1 MRSLALLL
9 TFSRT
14 HQFTRNEWRNWNSE
28 CRYSKTVPCWVTQF
42 VVSRSHA
49 EHADDKLSD
58 TKGYACL
65 PFLKI
70 IAGVRWFCAASF
82 VLFILSSERKM
93 LAGMTHSVYVCCE
106 RAYECGTVRV
116 KSFVLRARLSII
128 CTFQNCPHGRPT
140 FRRLCSLA
148 ARPNVCVGSTN
159 NETYAESSP
168 AANWKANIVSSK
180 LFRVSLSVN
189 DWSFVGFDVHV
200 FCFSGMTDVK
210 VGIIL
215 RIPFRT
221 TWQNS
226 ELTVAVVY
234 FKMLPLFISAGRYG
248 LWAVVLFM
256 RRNVSL

>member
-9 TFSRT
+9 TFSCT

-28 CRYSKTVPCWVTQF
+28 CRYSKTVSCWVTQF

-106 RAYECGTVRV
+106 RAYECDTVRV

-168 AANWKANIVSSK
+168 AANWKGKYCFFEVILRFVVCEW
-180 LFRVSLSVN
+180 LEFCWFRCPRFLLLWN
-189 DWSFVGFDVHV
+189 DW
-200 FCFSGMTDVK
+200 VK